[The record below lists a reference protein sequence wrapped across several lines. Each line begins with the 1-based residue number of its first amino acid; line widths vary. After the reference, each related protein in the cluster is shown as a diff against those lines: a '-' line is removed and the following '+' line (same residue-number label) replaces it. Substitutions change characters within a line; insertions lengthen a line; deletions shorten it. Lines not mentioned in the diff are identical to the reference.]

1 MREMA
6 YQALTKGFS
15 QLSPDTAVVL
25 VPFSGVPA
33 AHLPLSHH
41 FLLMRNLSLKDIAG
55 YEIIKVTGTR

>member
-41 FLLMRNLSLKDIAG
+41 FCSCGTYLSRTLLDMRSL
-55 YEIIKVTGTR
+55 R